1 MGAKTNLG
9 KFDGMNVASE
19 LDSVVIRH
27 YGSGITG
34 GRSLDMTG
42 FTGTAIKAGHLVIKV
57 LDEDGKNYTFKPMP
71 VADDGIHYASL
82 PANHSYAGVVVASK
96 PADEAMVGI
105 MDDGRV
111 NDEAMPYQFADATQR
126 AAVLAAL
133 PNLIFEHD

>member
-9 KFDGMNVASE
+9 KEDASLVMAG

-42 FTGTAIKAGHLVIKV
+42 FAESAIKAGHIVIKV

-71 VADDGIHYASL
+71 VENGAYANL
-82 PANHSYAGVVVASK
+82 PSNHEYAGVVIASK
-96 PADEAMVGI
+96 PADHAMVGI

-111 NDEAMPYQFADATQR
+111 NDEAMPYPLT
-126 AAVLAAL
+126 AAMRVALKSAL

>member
-9 KFDGMNVASE
+9 KKDATLVEAG

-42 FTGTAIKAGHLVIKV
+42 FTGTAIKAGHMTIKT

-71 VADDGIHYASL
+71 VAQDGVHYAAL
-82 PANHSYAGVVVASK
+82 PASHEYAGVVVASK
-96 PADEAMVGI
+96 PADQAMVGI

-111 NDEAMPYQFADATQR
+111 NDEAMPYQFADAAQR
-126 AAVLAAL
+126 AAVKAAL

>member
-9 KFDGMNVASE
+9 KFDATNVVAG

-42 FTGTAIKAGHLVIKV
+42 FAGTAIKAGHLVIKT
-57 LDEDGKNYTFKPMP
+57 LDEDGVNYTFKPMP
-71 VADDGIHYASL
+71 VANDGVHYASL
-82 PANHSYAGVVVASK
+82 PANHVYAGVVVASK

-126 AAVLAAL
+126 TAVKTAL

>member
-9 KFDGMNVASE
+9 KFDGMNVVSE

-42 FTGTAIKAGHLVIKV
+42 FTGTAIKAGHMTIKT

-71 VADDGIHYASL
+71 VADDGVHYASL
-82 PANHSYAGVVVASK
+82 PANHEYAGVVVSSK

-126 AAVLAAL
+126 AAVKAAL

>member
-1 MGAKTNLG
+1 MANHPKLPNDFNLAKKYNLP
-9 KFDGMNVASE
+9 F
-19 LDSVVIRH
+19 
-27 YGSGITG
+27 
-34 GRSLDMTG
+34 
-42 FTGTAIKAGHLVIKV
+42 IKV